1 MFKVVMKAMYGVE
14 YTVVKGAKDIC
25 LSTYEW
31 LLENNSDKYF
41 NDLLVW
47 KVVVQDEAGVS
58 LREEL
63 V

>member
-25 LSTYEW
+25 LSTYAW